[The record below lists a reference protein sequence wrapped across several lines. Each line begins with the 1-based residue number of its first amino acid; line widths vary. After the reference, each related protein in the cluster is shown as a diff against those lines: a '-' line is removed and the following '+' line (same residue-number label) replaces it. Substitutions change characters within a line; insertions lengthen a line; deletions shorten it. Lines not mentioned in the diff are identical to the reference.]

1 LRWLDRPEG
10 LVLILLGLEFLS
22 EGKEEGGEEFLT
34 DLFLRLLLDT
44 VKLLLIGL
52 LFFFEELLI
61 LCLIL
66 SLELGQIL
74 LGYDANRS

>member
-22 EGKEEGGEEFLT
+22 EGKEEGGEEFLA